1 MLRNEGLCKQGV
13 VAACHVVWEYVVES
27 AAGWVCV
34 VCYVMRDCVNRVLWQ
49 HVMLCG
55 NTLLRVQL
63 GRCASY
69 VM

>member
-34 VCYVMRDCVNRVLWQ
+34 V
-49 HVMLCG
+49 MLRNEGLCKQG
-55 NTLLRVQL
+55 VVAACL
-63 GRCASY
+63 
-69 VM
+69 